1 MIGREVIANVRD
13 NQGDK
18 YKEDFL
24 SVLWMNASEAKIK
37 MRSFYC

>member
-18 YKEDFL
+18 YEEGFL
-24 SVLWMNASEAKIK
+24 GVLWMNVSEAEIK
-37 MRSFYC
+37 M